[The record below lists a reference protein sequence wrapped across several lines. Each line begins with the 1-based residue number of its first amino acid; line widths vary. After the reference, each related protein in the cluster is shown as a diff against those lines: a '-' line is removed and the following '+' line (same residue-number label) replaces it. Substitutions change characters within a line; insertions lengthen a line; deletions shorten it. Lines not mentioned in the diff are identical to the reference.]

1 MSLGP
6 LKVAAPAVGMG
17 LVAGILS
24 GLLSVGGGII
34 IGVSIIVPLLV
45 ALVHL
50 SRHPAHATSLAA
62 IVPIG
67 AVGALTFALDGEVD
81 LEVTGLLAL
90 GALVGAPVGARIMS
104 RIEERPLKI
113 MFGVSMIAVGVQLL
127 VV

>member
-1 MSLGP
+1 VSLGP
-6 LKVAAPAVGMG
+6 LKVAAPAAGMG

-24 GLLSVGGGII
+24 GLLGVGGGI
-34 IGVSIIVPLLV
+34 IIVPLLV

-50 SRHPAHATSLAA
+50 SQHQAHATSLAA

-81 LEVTGLLAL
+81 LEVAGLLAL
-90 GALVGAPVGARIMS
+90 GALVGAPFGARIMS
-104 RIEERPLKI
+104 RTEERPLKI
-113 MFGVSMIAVGVQLL
+113 MFGVLMIVVGVQLL

>member
-1 MSLGP
+1 VSLGP
-6 LKVAAPAVGMG
+6 LKVAAPAAGMG

-24 GLLSVGGGII
+24 GLLGVGGGII
-34 IGVSIIVPLLV
+34 IVPLLV
-45 ALVHL
+45 GLVHL
-50 SRHPAHATSLAA
+50 SQHQAHATSLAA

-81 LEVTGLLAL
+81 LEVAGLLAL
-90 GALVGAPVGARIMS
+90 GALVGAPVGARIMA

-113 MFGVSMIAVGVQLL
+113 MFGVLMVAVGVQLL

>member
-1 MSLGP
+1 VSLGP
-6 LKVAAPAVGMG
+6 LKVAAPAAGMG

-24 GLLSVGGGII
+24 GLLGVGGGI
-34 IGVSIIVPLLV
+34 IIVPLLV

-50 SRHPAHATSLAA
+50 SQHQAHATSLAA

-81 LEVTGLLAL
+81 LEVAGLLAL
-90 GALVGAPVGARIMS
+90 GALVGAPLGARIMS
-104 RIEERPLKI
+104 RNEERPLKI
-113 MFGVSMIAVGVQLL
+113 MFGLLMIAVGVQLL

>member
-1 MSLGP
+1 VSLGP
-6 LKVAAPAVGMG
+6 LKVAAPAAGMG

-24 GLLSVGGGII
+24 GLLGVGGGI
-34 IGVSIIVPLLV
+34 IIVPLLV

-50 SRHPAHATSLAA
+50 SQHQAHATSLAA

-81 LEVTGLLAL
+81 LEVAGLLAL
-90 GALVGAPVGARIMS
+90 GALVGAPLGARIMS
-104 RIEERPLKI
+104 RTEERPLKI
-113 MFGVSMIAVGVQLL
+113 MFGVLMIAVGVQLL

>member
-1 MSLGP
+1 VSLGP
-6 LKVAAPAVGMG
+6 LRVAAPAAGMG

-24 GLLSVGGGII
+24 GLLGVGGGI
-34 IGVSIIVPLLV
+34 IIVPLLV

-50 SRHPAHATSLAA
+50 SQHQAHATSLAA

-81 LEVTGLLAL
+81 LEVAGLLAL
-90 GALVGAPVGARIMS
+90 GALVGAPLGARIMS
-104 RIEERPLKI
+104 RTEERPLKI
-113 MFGVSMIAVGVQLL
+113 MFGMLMIAVGVQLL

>member
-6 LKVAAPAVGMG
+6 LKVAAPAAGMG

-24 GLLSVGGGII
+24 GLLGVGGGI
-34 IGVSIIVPLLV
+34 IIVPLLV

-50 SRHPAHATSLAA
+50 SQHQANATSLAA

-81 LEVTGLLAL
+81 LEVAGLLAL

-113 MFGVSMIAVGVQLL
+113 MFGVLMIAVGVQLL

>member
-1 MSLGP
+1 VSLGP
-6 LKVAAPAVGMG
+6 LKVAAPAAGMG

-24 GLLSVGGGII
+24 GLLGVGGGI
-34 IGVSIIVPLLV
+34 IIVPLLV

-50 SRHPAHATSLAA
+50 SQHQAHATSLAA

-81 LEVTGLLAL
+81 LEVAGLLAL
-90 GALVGAPVGARIMS
+90 GALVGAPLGARIMS
-104 RIEERPLKI
+104 RTEERPLKI
-113 MFGVSMIAVGVQLL
+113 MFGLLMIAVGVQLL

>member
-1 MSLGP
+1 
-6 LKVAAPAVGMG
+6 VG

-24 GLLSVGGGII
+24 GLLGVGGGI
-34 IGVSIIVPLLV
+34 IIVPLLV

-50 SRHPAHATSLAA
+50 SQHQANATSLAA

-81 LEVTGLLAL
+81 LEVAGLLAL

-113 MFGVSMIAVGVQLL
+113 MFGVLMIAVGVQLL